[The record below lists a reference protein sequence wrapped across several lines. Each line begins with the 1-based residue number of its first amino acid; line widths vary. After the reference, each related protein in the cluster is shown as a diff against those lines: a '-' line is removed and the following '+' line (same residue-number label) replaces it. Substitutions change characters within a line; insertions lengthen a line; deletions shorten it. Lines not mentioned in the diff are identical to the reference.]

1 MTAVDAATTAP
12 WWDRFDRRALANYG
26 VAAAVG
32 VLIVVFSVLSD
43 VFLTTDNLSN
53 VGRQSTLVLI
63 AGFAMTFVILAGE
76 IDLSVG
82 AVGTVVGVVTAMQL
96 DDGTSP
102 VLAVALGILVGTALG
117 LLNGALIV
125 FGRLPSFIVTL
136 GAFYALQGI
145 ARSMTD
151 GSTITYTSPGFREFF
166 ATGEVLGVPNP
177 VILAAV
183 LLVVLHALARHT
195 RFGADVYASGGDA
208 DAARMAGVR
217 VDRTKLLV
225 FVLAGAIMAIASM
238 GAIARVGN
246 ARPDALIGLE
256 FDAIAAVVIGGTSFT
271 GGRGSLLRTVL
282 GALLI
287 GIVNNG
293 LTLLDVD
300 FFAQLIVKGVIII
313 MAVLLDRWAR

>member
-1 MTAVDAATTAP
+1 MTAVDSPAAAP
-12 WWDRFDRRALANYG
+12 WWTRFDRRALANYG
-26 VAAAVG
+26 VAGAVG
-32 VLIVVFSVLSD
+32 VLIVVFSILSD

-102 VLAVALGILVGTALG
+102 VLAVALGIAVGTALG

-151 GSTITYTSPGFREFF
+151 GSTITYTSPGFREVF
-166 ATGEVLGVPNP
+166 ATGEVLGIPNP

-183 LLVVLHALARHT
+183 LLVVLHTLARHT
-195 RFGADVYASGGDA
+195 RFGADVYATGGDA